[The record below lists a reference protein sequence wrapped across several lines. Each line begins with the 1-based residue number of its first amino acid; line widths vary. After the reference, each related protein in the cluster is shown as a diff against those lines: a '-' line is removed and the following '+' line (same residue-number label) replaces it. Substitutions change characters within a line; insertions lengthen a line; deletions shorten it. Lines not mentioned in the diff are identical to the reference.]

1 VIDVGAQ
8 IGIYSLFAAKMGH
21 SVVAVEPFEDNVV
34 RIHKAAY
41 LENITDKI
49 TLIKNAIADKR
60 NEIKQ
65 LESNSINVGGQGLL
79 SFRDKKINT
88 FDNSNKYLVE
98 TILFDDVVN
107 FLPKLES
114 KKAILKIDIEG
125 YEPYAFQYSKNL
137 FKILDIKCIF
147 MEWGKFGETDK
158 SNKLVN
164 EMLNFLFANDLRPFN
179 LETDQE
185 LERENFSKW
194 PWDII
199 WKK

>member
-1 VIDVGAQ
+1 
-8 IGIYSLFAAKMGH
+8 MGH
-21 SVVAVEPFEDNVV
+21 VVVTVEPFEDNVV

-41 LENITDKI
+41 LENITDNI
-49 TLIKNAIADKR
+49 TLIKNAIAAKR

-65 LESNSINVGGQGLL
+65 LENNPINIGGQGLL
-79 SFRDKKINT
+79 SFKDKKFNA
-88 FDNSNKYLVE
+88 FDKSNKYLVE
-98 TILFDDVVN
+98 TILFDDIVS
-107 FLPKLES
+107 FLPKTES

-125 YEPYAFQYSKNL
+125 FEPYAFQYSKNL
-137 FKILDIKCIF
+137 FKTLDIKCIF

-158 SNKLVN
+158 SNRLVN
-164 EMLNFLFANDLRPFN
+164 EMLNFLFAQDLRPFN
-179 LETDQE
+179 LDASQE